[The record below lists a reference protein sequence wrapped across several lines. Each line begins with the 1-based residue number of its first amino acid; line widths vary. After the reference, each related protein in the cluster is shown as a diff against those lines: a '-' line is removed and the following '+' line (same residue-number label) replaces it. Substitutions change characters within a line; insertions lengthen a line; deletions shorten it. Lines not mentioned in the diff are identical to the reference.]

1 MREIKNEALQYYC
14 NGIGEIHEC
23 GKRMLDSVDE
33 LPLSLQRPYQEYWT
47 DEWSLCCYIVFLDR
61 QPGILICAEYDD
73 DYCQEQGIPVEY
85 DAQYAVLF
93 SYGERLERLAREI
106 NPQITVGLCYDNA
119 RDPQLM
125 LFIPTEQV
133 PLSDIPKLYYLMDQ
147 YGYKKAPDTA
157 CWSAQELSAF
167 VKRLC
172 LAPEIEKQ
180 MLSNLGTDVK
190 LGTSA
195 DHTDPSTWYMGVAVN
210 RSKLYGMD
218 ELLRMLER
226 YGGFDKTLDRVRETY
241 SERFGNQ
248 LIWKYPFSDNMY
260 GGGVLIPVREGVL
273 FLPYNSVYADSGA
286 RYRLGDAELLSSE
299 NIRLLQSECR
309 AYMEGLLAALN
320 DMERATQAQPIKR
333 YMDNRGNFY
342 FVRAGIGGV
351 YKGVRRY
358 ADPKPGQRRESGIRS
373 LKYVKD
379 FRVAKLELDQY
390 AETHHLKQV
399 VGNKEKLEDGQDN

>member
-1 MREIKNEALQYYC
+1 
-14 NGIGEIHEC
+14 
-23 GKRMLDSVDE
+23 
-33 LPLSLQRPYQEYWT
+33 
-47 DEWSLCCYIVFLDR
+47 
-61 QPGILICAEYDD
+61 
-73 DYCQEQGIPVEY
+73 
-85 DAQYAVLF
+85 
-93 SYGERLERLAREI
+93 
-106 NPQITVGLCYDNA
+106 
-119 RDPQLM
+119 
-125 LFIPTEQV
+125 
-133 PLSDIPKLYYLMDQ
+133 MDQ
-147 YGYKKAPDTA
+147 YGYKKAPDAA
-157 CWSAQELSAF
+157 CWSTQELSAF

-180 MLSNLGTDVK
+180 MLSNLDTDVK

-260 GGGVLIPVREGVL
+260 GGGALIPVREGVL
-273 FLPYNSVYADSGA
+273 FLPYDSVYEDSGA

-333 YMDNRGNFY
+333 YVDNRGNFY
-342 FVRAGIGGV
+342 FVRAGIGDV
-351 YKGVRRY
+351 YKGFRRY

-379 FRVAKLELDQY
+379 FWVAQLELDQY

-399 VGNKEKLEDGQDN
+399 VGNKDKLECIHRTSSSICTEF